1 MSISKG
7 LVGYLIGMTVVLI
20 PVMWFVSGGSIGKT
34 AAMGAAAFAVVLA
47 GHGLGHGLIRFRK
60 RRRQ

>member
-7 LVGYLIGMTVVLI
+7 LVGYLIGLTVVFT
-20 PVMWFVSGGSIGKT
+20 PVMWFISGGSIGKT
-34 AAMGAAAFAVVLA
+34 AAMVAAAFAVVLA